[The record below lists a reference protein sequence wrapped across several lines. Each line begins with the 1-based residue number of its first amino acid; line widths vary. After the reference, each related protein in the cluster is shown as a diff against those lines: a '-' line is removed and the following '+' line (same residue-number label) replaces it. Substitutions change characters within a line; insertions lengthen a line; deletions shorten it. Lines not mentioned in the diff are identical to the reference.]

1 MKNKEM
7 EIKVVEGG
15 EGQKML
21 SCVSI
26 EQKWNEEM
34 KVEGKNGRKKGL
46 ENGISMGKE
55 HWVDITGSSLSVRGY
70 GFDFF
75 RSWM

>member
-21 SCVSI
+21 SCVNI
-26 EQKWNEEM
+26 EQK
-34 KVEGKNGRKKGL
+34 
-46 ENGISMGKE
+46 
-55 HWVDITGSSLSVRGY
+55 
-70 GFDFF
+70 
-75 RSWM
+75 

>member
-1 MKNKEM
+1 
-7 EIKVVEGG
+7 
-15 EGQKML
+15 ML
-21 SCVSI
+21 SCVNI

-55 HWVDITGSSLSVRGY
+55 H
-70 GFDFF
+70 
-75 RSWM
+75 

>member
-15 EGQKML
+15 KGQKML
-21 SCVSI
+21 SCVNI

-55 HWVDITGSSLSVRGY
+55 H
-70 GFDFF
+70 
-75 RSWM
+75 